1 MITLW
6 DISEGKIL
14 MKEEYDSKTSIE
26 SLYTN
31 GSGWYFGVGF
41 YGYTL
46 GDEGFYTSE
55 LMLYSIDKE
64 GNFISMHIFRQGMRI
79 IRAKKFVWLPVR
91 DGIAHFI
98 VSVN

>member
-1 MITLW
+1 
-6 DISEGKIL
+6 
-14 MKEEYDSKTSIE
+14 MKEEYDSKGSIE

-41 YGYTL
+41 HGYAL

-64 GNFISMHIFRQGMRI
+64 G
-79 IRAKKFVWLPVR
+79 KFYKYAYIPAGYADYTGKEFMWIPVM

>member
-1 MITLW
+1 MYLIWQKGTEAQTLKCGNYKKIQMGFCANDQYLVTYDDSEMITLW

-41 YGYTL
+41 MDIHL
-46 GDEGFYTSE
+46 VMRD
-55 LMLYSIDKE
+55 LY
-64 GNFISMHIFRQGMRI
+64 FRTD
-79 IRAKKFVWLPVR
+79 AVF
-91 DGIAHFI
+91 D
-98 VSVN
+98 